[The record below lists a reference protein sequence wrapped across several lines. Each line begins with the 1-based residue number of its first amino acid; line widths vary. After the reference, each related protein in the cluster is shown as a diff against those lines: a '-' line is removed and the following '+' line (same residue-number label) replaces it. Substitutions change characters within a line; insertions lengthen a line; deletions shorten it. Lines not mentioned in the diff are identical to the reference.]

1 MPNLTE
7 HGKALLLRVADE
19 IIAHAD
25 HFDMSTFVG
34 ATCLRSLPN
43 PPEKAFGEPNAEI
56 CGTTCCIA
64 GWALTLDGGLDP
76 THLPE
81 VPILAATDPDGSL
94 YASGTEVS
102 YLYSKLLF
110 GDWGSGWAKEAK
122 RLLFHPDADP
132 NLKRLMYADE
142 WPQPYRDQYARYGPD
157 RPVAKAEVAA
167 SLIRAVV
174 ESDGDVLLY
183 DGGDVDY
190 ADSDS
195 LWDENESEDVE
206 DDADDE

>member
-1 MPNLTE
+1 MGNLTLR
-7 HGKALLLRVADE
+7 GQLLLLRVADE
-19 IIAHAD
+19 IVAQAE
-25 HFDMSTFVG
+25 HFDMSMFVG
-34 ATCLRSLPN
+34 ATCLRPLPN

-56 CGTTCCIA
+56 CGTACCIA

-81 VPILAATDPDGSL
+81 VPIRAAVYADGSL
-94 YASGTEVS
+94 YASGTDVS
-102 YLYSKLLF
+102 YQYSKLLF
-110 GDWGSGWAKEAK
+110 GEWGSGWAEQAK
-122 RLLFHPDADP
+122 TLLFQPDADP

-174 ESDGDVLLY
+174 DTDGDILLY
-183 DGGDVDY
+183 DEDDVD
-190 ADSDS
+190 DEDNDS
-195 LWDENESEDVE
+195 LWDEDESEDVE
-206 DDADDE
+206 DDADEE